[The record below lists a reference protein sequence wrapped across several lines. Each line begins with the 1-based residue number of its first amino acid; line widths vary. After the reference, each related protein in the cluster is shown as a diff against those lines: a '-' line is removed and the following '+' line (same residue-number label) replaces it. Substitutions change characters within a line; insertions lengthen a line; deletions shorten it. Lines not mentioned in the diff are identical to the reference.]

1 MSFTD
6 RLVSFAYAATL
17 AVSQGLATFTQVRAE
32 QLALSK
38 LKDEDLQALVDSKTL
53 ESKKAP
59 IGFIRQVQ
67 S

>member
-1 MSFTD
+1 MNFTD

-38 LKDEDLQALVDSKTL
+38 LKDEEIQALVDNKSLT
-53 ESKKAP
+53 SKKAP
-59 IGFIRQVQ
+59 IGFNVPVQ